1 MLQEYIKSIKELL
14 KGLVKGKGRLDE
26 DEKTMK
32 LYANGSEL
40 GTITEMDIKAEIDS
54 NIDDYIHIRQVP
66 KPIEIELTLDSGII
80 DRVLRNLGISLF
92 KYEEHVYPA
101 EYLSEMDKLEAYLK
115 RNGIEYHR
123 MHLPRCESEEGYVC
137 EERNQIIVNDGEE
150 RQWDAICHRGSY
162 GYEEGLLEVMGNIV
176 SDGEIVE
183 GWLTAADV
191 IERIE
196 EWQSSSTK

>member
-1 MLQEYIKSIKELL
+1 MLQEYIKSIKEEFLR
-14 KGLVKGKGRLDE
+14 GLTSRLDKE

-40 GTITEMDIKAEIDS
+40 GTITEPQIKDEIES

-66 KPIEIELTLDSGII
+66 EPIEMVLTLDSSFADG
-80 DRVLRNLGISLF
+80 VLRALGISLF

-123 MHLPRCESEEGYVC
+123 MHRPRCESEEGYVC

-150 RQWDAICHRGSY
+150 RQWDAICHKGSY
-162 GYEEGLLEVMGNIV
+162 GYEDGLLEIMGCIV
-176 SDGEIVE
+176 RDDYVVE

-196 EWQSSSTK
+196 EWQSSNTK

>member
-1 MLQEYIKSIKELL
+1 MIKFIKELL
-14 KGLVKGKGRLDE
+14 KRLAKGKWRLDE
-26 DEKTMK
+26 EKKTMK

-40 GTITEMDIKAEIDS
+40 GTITKMDIKAEIDS

-66 KPIEIELTLDSGII
+66 ESIEMVLPLDSSFM
-80 DRVLRNLGISLF
+80 DRVLRALGISLF

-115 RNGIEYHR
+115 RNGIEHHR

-137 EERNQIIVNDGEE
+137 EERNQIIVYGEDE
-150 RQWDAICHRGSY
+150 KRQWDAICHKGSY
-162 GYEEGLLEVMGNIV
+162 GYEDGLLEIMGNIV
-176 SDGEIVE
+176 RDDETVE

-196 EWQSSSTK
+196 NDNTGNI

>member
-1 MLQEYIKSIKELL
+1 MLQEYIKSIKEFLR
-14 KGLVKGKGRLDE
+14 GLIKGKGRLDE

-40 GTITEMDIKAEIDS
+40 GTITELQIKDEIES

-66 KPIEIELTLDSGII
+66 EPIEMVLTLDSSFM
-80 DRVLRNLGISLF
+80 DRMLRALGISLF

-150 RQWDAICHRGSY
+150 RQWDAICHRGSF
-162 GYEEGLLEVMGNIV
+162 GYEEGLLEIMGNIV
-176 SDGEIVE
+176 RDDEIVE

-196 EWQSSSTK
+196 NDNTGNI

>member
-1 MLQEYIKSIKELL
+1 MLQEYIKSIKEFLR
-14 KGLVKGKGRLDE
+14 GLIKGKGRLDE

-40 GTITEMDIKAEIDS
+40 WPTSELQINAEMDS
-54 NIDDYIHIRQVP
+54 NIDDYIHIRQFLE
-66 KPIEIELTLDSGII
+66 PIEMVLTLDSSSM
-80 DRVLRNLGISLF
+80 DRMLRAFGISLF

-137 EERNQIIVNDGEE
+137 EERNQIIVYGEDE
-150 RQWDAICHRGSY
+150 KRQWDAICHKGSY
-162 GYEEGLLEVMGNIV
+162 GYEDGLLEIMGNIV
-176 SDGEIVE
+176 RDDETVE

-191 IERIE
+191 IERIRKKE
-196 EWQSSSTK
+196 NKE